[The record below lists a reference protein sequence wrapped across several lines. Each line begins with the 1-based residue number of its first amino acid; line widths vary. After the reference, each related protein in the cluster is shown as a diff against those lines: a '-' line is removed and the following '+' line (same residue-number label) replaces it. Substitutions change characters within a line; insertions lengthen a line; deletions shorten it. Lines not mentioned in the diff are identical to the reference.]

1 MTRSIPARTSKKNW
15 TRLVC
20 SLSCF
25 ILLINTMPL
34 SVASAAEVRAE
45 RKLVAD
51 STLPNTKVKTG
62 EHRLKVIDTTF
73 SLPGDPTDLE
83 LTTARVFPEPLVP
96 LKVAALPGENQ
107 ALATALRA
115 YKNSGELSS
124 ISDFLKSYPHSRW
137 CASLDLNL
145 GSAKYKKGFLSDA
158 LALWK
163 AGWTLSK
170 GEKSALQKSVA
181 DRALALLMTLNARL
195 GDQDELNKF
204 FAEIKGR
211 PLTGTNETLVDGASV
226 GRYEL
231 KHRPE
236 AAFKC
241 GPYAVRTLLNVL
253 KKNTSSRMDVIEKA
267 KSTSQGTNLAQVKGW
282 ADQVGLNYQMAKRSS
297 GASLLLP
304 AIVHWKLGHFGC
316 ITSKHGDVFVLED
329 PTFDIDASAALTPE
343 ALEQESDGYFLIPAG
358 PLPEGWSSVGADEG
372 KNVWGKG
379 FTLSL
384 IHI

>member
-1 MTRSIPARTSKKNW
+1 
-15 TRLVC
+15 
-20 SLSCF
+20 
-25 ILLINTMPL
+25 
-34 SVASAAEVRAE
+34 
-45 RKLVAD
+45 
-51 STLPNTKVKTG
+51 
-62 EHRLKVIDTTF
+62 
-73 SLPGDPTDLE
+73 
-83 LTTARVFPEPLVP
+83 
-96 LKVAALPGENQ
+96 
-107 ALATALRA
+107 
-115 YKNSGELSS
+115 
-124 ISDFLKSYPHSRW
+124 
-137 CASLDLNL
+137 
-145 GSAKYKKGFLSDA
+145 
-158 LALWK
+158 
-163 AGWTLSK
+163 
-170 GEKSALQKSVA
+170 
-181 DRALALLMTLNARL
+181 
-195 GDQDELNKF
+195 
-204 FAEIKGR
+204 
-211 PLTGTNETLVDGASV
+211 TNETLVDGASV

-297 GASLLLP
+297 GASLPLP

-379 FTLSL
+379 FTIGRQPNYSGCPTAPRGCFTQCCSVGMAKASFWKMNVTLNIDDIPLSYHPPIGPEMAFGLSYNHLAAGEPSTYTFTNFGHGWSSSWQSYMTVDSGTGAAL
-384 IHI
+384 IRVAGGSCEQYNLS